1 MDLNPLA
8 FSRYPCK
15 SFEYSEK
22 DKFDRFSL
30 CLTTISFAKIYEK
43 HCWHEQYGILHHYRC
58 LE

>member
-15 SFEYSEK
+15 LFEYSENS

-30 CLTTISFAKIYEK
+30 CLTTISFAKI
-43 HCWHEQYGILHHYRC
+43 
-58 LE
+58 